1 MNELLLELL
10 NKLEAIG
17 HEHEEIYDSEVRDQ
31 MREAVH
37 DGFLDLVPDY
47 KLPDTFGLVSD
58 KGNHFVRE
66 ALSSYIEA
74 AKSKA
79 QELGLTFKQRLNAF
93 QSTDVITSTGTT
105 ADEFFGYTPPGMF
118 AESGEWL
125 GGEESE

>member
-1 MNELLLELL
+1 MNHLLLELL
-10 NKLEAIG
+10 LRLEAIG
-17 HEHEEIYDSEVRDQ
+17 QEHEEIYDSEVRDQ

-47 KLPDTFGLVSD
+47 RLPDTFGLASD
-58 KGNHFVRE
+58 EGNRSVRD

-74 AKSKA
+74 AKAKA

-93 QSTDVITSTGTT
+93 QGTEAMTPAGTT
-105 ADEFFGYTPPGMF
+105 SDEFFGYSSPDLFTEAGD
-118 AESGEWL
+118 WL